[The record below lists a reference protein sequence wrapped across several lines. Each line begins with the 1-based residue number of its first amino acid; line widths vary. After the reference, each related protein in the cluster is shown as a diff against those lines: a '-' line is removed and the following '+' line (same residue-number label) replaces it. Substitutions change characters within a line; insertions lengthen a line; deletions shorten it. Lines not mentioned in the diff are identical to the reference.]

1 MMSVCFPAGGSLYY
15 VQDLAKAARKPGIPL
30 KDERFCIS
38 LDVRLPLWYG
48 RRSLP
53 GVDQGPCTSL
63 LLFFSFVTP
72 LNQPMARRE
81 R

>member
-15 VQDLAKAARKPGIPL
+15 AQDLAKAARKPDIPL

-48 RRSLP
+48 REEVTAWCRP
-53 GVDQGPCTSL
+53 GTVYVAFAFF
-63 LLFFSFVTP
+63 LFRYSFEPTDG
-72 LNQPMARRE
+72 
-81 R
+81 